1 MIGGG
6 VALSSLYNFIPR
18 LPVPPFLFWNKTWPG
33 ARCMRMHETTADNV
47 IPGGELFQW
56 TGGFTLHKTLRQLEL
71 KEKKLYNCNVIADG

>member
-1 MIGGG
+1 
-6 VALSSLYNFIPR
+6 
-18 LPVPPFLFWNKTWPG
+18 
-33 ARCMRMHETTADNV
+33 MRMHETTADNV